1 MDIPIDPALAEQPK
15 ELGAMLAA
23 PAVEDATRA
32 SDEATPQV
40 RYHVTRIAHTLTLP
54 RSPPGVRIAI
64 RSKTYSSPLWKFCN
78 G

>member
-32 SDEATPQV
+32 SDKAT
-40 RYHVTRIAHTLTLP
+40 L
-54 RSPPGVRIAI
+54 
-64 RSKTYSSPLWKFCN
+64 
-78 G
+78 